1 MLNALV
7 MIAATSLA
15 SGQSEAVP
23 LDALGANLQQGFK
36 GAAASLTL
44 DVELDGAVT
53 TIRFEPVQVLA
64 DGVVPLVM
72 SAAGSRRADLGG
84 LTMWR
89 GTGSGQ
95 RCFISVCDWGIAGFV
110 KTDADL
116 HIISS
121 GLWGTSRGAVTSAR
135 ADELPASTFESPPC
149 DLRLPPGWA
158 PPIPMRGGGQDAPCR
173 VATIAIDSDWEFT
186 ERLFKS
192 NPDAAAAYAVALV
205 GAMTEIYT
213 AELNVRFALGYL
225 RTWSEDVDPYD
236 PDSSIDALDQFRN
249 HWNAEMADVER
260 TVAHM
265 LTGRTNLPYGGVAWV
280 SVLCSDNFG
289 YGLSGHLQG
298 YFPQPLVDNNPG
310 NWDLLVMA
318 HELGHNFGT
327 LHTHDGYNPPLDN
340 CGNGD
345 CDGAENGTIM
355 SYCHTCDGGVAN
367 IELSFRDEVRAT
379 ILGYMEA
386 IEGGCNLDAGAATAI
401 DDNEWTILDTT
412 VEVDVLANDAAAT
425 CDSTDIAIDAYD
437 DVSMEGGTVVLEPDG
452 PAGRDVLVY
461 TPLESFTGFDTFT
474 YSIPTGDTAIVTV
487 EVVDLRDPD
496 DHGALEEGLSV
507 AYYALAVPEQLPD
520 FDSLDPY
527 LNGTVNQVNF
537 PTTDGGFAGSGRSD
551 EVGAVFESLL
561 DVPADGLYTFYTESD
576 DGSKLHVGSHE
587 VVSNDF
593 LHGMVEQ
600 SGQIGLFAGRHRVRV
615 SFFENTQG
623 AGLIVRWQG
632 PGIAKQ
638 IIPAVRW
645 AYETG
650 ESGCVEDVDG
660 SGTID
665 VNDLLAVI
673 SAFGPCSG
681 CDEDMDGDGQVGVDE
696 ILAILSLYG
705 DDC

>member
-1 MLNALV
+1 M
-7 MIAATSLA
+7 
-15 SGQSEAVP
+15 
-23 LDALGANLQQGFK
+23 
-36 GAAASLTL
+36 
-44 DVELDGAVT
+44 
-53 TIRFEPVQVLA
+53 
-64 DGVVPLVM
+64 
-72 SAAGSRRADLGG
+72 
-84 LTMWR
+84 
-89 GTGSGQ
+89 
-95 RCFISVCDWGIAGFV
+95 
-110 KTDADL
+110 
-116 HIISS
+116 
-121 GLWGTSRGAVTSAR
+121 
-135 ADELPASTFESPPC
+135 
-149 DLRLPPGWA
+149 
-158 PPIPMRGGGQDAPCR
+158 
-173 VATIAIDSDWEFT
+173 
-186 ERLFKS
+186 
-192 NPDAAAAYAVALV
+192 
-205 GAMTEIYT
+205 
-213 AELNVRFALGYL
+213 
-225 RTWSEDVDPYD
+225 
-236 PDSSIDALDQFRN
+236 
-249 HWNAEMADVER
+249 
-260 TVAHM
+260 
-265 LTGRTNLPYGGVAWV
+265 
-280 SVLCSDNFG
+280 
-289 YGLSGHLQG
+289 
-298 YFPQPLVDNNPG
+298 
-310 NWDLLVMA
+310 
-318 HELGHNFGT
+318 
-327 LHTHDGYNPPLDN
+327 
-340 CGNGD
+340 
-345 CDGAENGTIM
+345 
-355 SYCHTCDGGVAN
+355 
-367 IELSFRDEVRAT
+367 
-379 ILGYMEA
+379 
-386 IEGGCNLDAGAATAI
+386 
-401 DDNEWTILDTT
+401 
-412 VEVDVLANDAAAT
+412 
-425 CDSTDIAIDAYD
+425 
-437 DVSMEGGTVVLEPDG
+437 VLEPDG